1 MYLIC
6 LGPLTLSSTYADQE
20 SVEDSN
26 KFMEE
31 VIPLLEKKE
40 ELEALPKDVQDF
52 LKLMESFSIA
62 EQGVAKVVKS
72 RIYSL
77 TWHPSNS
84 KLLVAAG
91 DRGGSIGKHLIC
103 ISEVDSNY
111 VYFKVFGMSM
121 LRKTSTMACVSMTS
135 TPVLS
140 TPYPLISSIR
150 PDYCQRVTMGV
161 SVSLI
166 FIQMCSKRFTR
177 PK

>member
-1 MYLIC
+1 LDVLNC

-52 LKLMESFSIA
+52 LKLMESFSVA

-72 RIYSL
+72 RIYSM

-91 DRGGSIGKHLIC
+91 DRGGSIGKH
-103 ISEVDSNY
+103 V
-111 VYFKVFGMSM
+111 
-121 LRKTSTMACVSMTS
+121 
-135 TPVLS
+135 
-140 TPYPLISSIR
+140 
-150 PDYCQRVTMGV
+150 
-161 SVSLI
+161 I
-166 FIQMCSKRFTR
+166 FLF
-177 PK
+177 

>member
-1 MYLIC
+1 MFLIF

-52 LKLMESFSIA
+52 LKLMESFSVA

-103 ISEVDSNY
+103 ISVLRLI
-111 VYFKVFGMSM
+111 VIMSIFRF
-121 LRKTSTMACVSMTS
+121 LGCRCSGRQAQWRA
-135 TPVLS
+135 
-140 TPYPLISSIR
+140 SI
-150 PDYCQRVTMGV
+150 
-161 SVSLI
+161 
-166 FIQMCSKRFTR
+166 
-177 PK
+177 